1 MATLTKEQFLKLNK
15 NLLNGWRFNTYY
27 YANWGEKEIV
37 LKNKISE
44 LKHIEYK
51 MSFRNKSRYNN
62 ELKIVIN
69 RSEWNR
75 KSEEDLLYCSHGLG
89 KYITVCENA
98 GTRKN
103 YKMLEALTKD
113 FTIEKLEEM
122 FQAVEVETCGGMII
136 G

>member
-15 NLLNGWRFNTYY
+15 NLLNNWRFDAYY
-27 YANWGEKEIV
+27 YVTWGEKRIT
-37 LKNKISE
+37 LINKISE
-44 LKHIEYK
+44 LKQIEYK
-51 MSFRNKSRYNN
+51 MSFSNKSRWDN
-62 ELKIVIN
+62 ELEIVIN
-69 RSEWNR
+69 RNEWNR
-75 KSEEDLLYCSHGLG
+75 KNEDDMYCSHGLG

-113 FTIEKLEEM
+113 FTIEKLEKM
-122 FQAVEVETCGGMII
+122 FEAVEVETCRGKII

>member
-15 NLLNGWRFNTYY
+15 NLLNGWRFDAYY
-27 YANWGEKEIV
+27 YATWGEKKII
-37 LKNKISE
+37 LTNKISE
-44 LKHIEYK
+44 LKQITYK
-51 MSFRNKSRYNN
+51 MNFSNKSRWGN
-62 ELKIVIN
+62 ELEIVIN

-75 KSEEDLLYCSHGLG
+75 KKEDDMYCSHGLG
-89 KYITVCENA
+89 KNITVCENA

-113 FTIEKLEEM
+113 FTIEKLEQM
-122 FQAVEVETCGGMII
+122 FSDVEVETCGGMII

>member
-15 NLLNGWRFNTYY
+15 NLLNGWRFDAYY
-27 YANWGEKEIV
+27 YVTWGEKRIT
-37 LKNKISE
+37 LINKIND
-44 LKHIEYK
+44 LKQIEYK
-51 MSFRNKSRYNN
+51 MSFSNKSRWDN
-62 ELKIVIN
+62 ELEIVIN

-75 KSEEDLLYCSHGLG
+75 KSGDDMYCSHGLG

-113 FTIEKLEEM
+113 FTIEKLEKM
-122 FQAVEVETCGGMII
+122 FQVVDVETCGGMIT